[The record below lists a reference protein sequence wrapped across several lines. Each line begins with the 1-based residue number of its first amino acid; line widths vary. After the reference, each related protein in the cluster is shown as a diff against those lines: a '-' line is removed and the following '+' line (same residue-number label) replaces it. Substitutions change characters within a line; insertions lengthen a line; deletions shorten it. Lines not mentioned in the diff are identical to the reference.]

1 MKVFVR
7 AGAVIDGTGSG
18 LQPGTGLLI
27 EEGSIAALGPAS
39 ELEGSADAVEDLGGC
54 TIVPGFVD
62 AHSHITVRPGE
73 GDQHSQLRRD
83 PVWQALR
90 GVRNLRLDLA
100 SGVTTL
106 RVMGERHSID
116 FEFKDAIARGEIAGP
131 RLLVAGRALS
141 PSHGHGASFGA
152 VDGPE
157 ALRTAVRE
165 NVRCGADHIKIFATG
180 GVSSADT
187 PLSVSNYT
195 RAEIRAVV
203 EEAHRLG
210 RRVAAHAHG
219 GEGVDLCAKEG
230 VDSIEHGAMLTS
242 TNVSAMAKHGAWLV
256 LTNSILFRPEGIERG
271 DASEPSIL
279 AKLMEARASAE
290 KSFGAARAAAIKCAL
305 GTDAMH
311 GFFGYEMEWLVD
323 RGVPAEEA
331 LLAGTLR
338 GAEVV
343 GMEDEIGS
351 LEPGKRADFVALE
364 GNPLEDIRSVRRVA
378 AVFVNGVRKSP
389 SRTST
394 GCTKEEHAY
403 SHREE

>member
-1 MKVFVR
+1 MKVLVR
-7 AGAVIDGTGSG
+7 AGALIDGTGSG
-18 LQPGTGLLI
+18 LLAGTSLLVK
-27 EEGSIAALGPAS
+27 EGTIKAVGPAN
-39 ELEGSADAVEDLGGC
+39 EMEGSADAVEDLDGC

-73 GDQHSQLRRD
+73 GNQHGQLRGD

-106 RVMGERHSID
+106 RVMGEGHGID
-116 FEFKDAIARGEIAGP
+116 FEFKDAVEREEIAGP
-131 RLLVAGRALS
+131 RLLVSGRALS

-152 VDGPE
+152 VDGPD
-157 ALRTAVRE
+157 ALRSAVRE

-180 GVSSADT
+180 GVSSTDL

-195 RAEIRAVV
+195 RAEIGAVV

-210 RRVAAHAHG
+210 RRVAAHGHG
-219 GEGVDLCAKEG
+219 GEGVDLCATEG

-242 TNVSAMAKHGAWLV
+242 KNVGAMAKHGTWLV

-279 AKLMEARASAE
+279 AKLMETRASAE
-290 KSFGAARAAAIKCAL
+290 QSFAAARAAGIKYAL
-305 GTDAMH
+305 GTDSMH
-311 GFFGYEMEWLVD
+311 GYFGYEMEWLVAG
-323 RGVPAEEA
+323 GVPAEEA

-338 GAEVV
+338 GAEVAGLEAEV
-343 GMEDEIGS
+343 GT
-351 LEPGKRADFVALE
+351 LEPGKRADFVALD
-364 GNPLEDIRSVRRVA
+364 GNPLEDIRCVRRVA
-378 AVFVNGVRKSP
+378 AVFVDGVRKFPSP
-389 SRTST
+389 ADLTN
-394 GCTKEEHAY
+394 EHHAY